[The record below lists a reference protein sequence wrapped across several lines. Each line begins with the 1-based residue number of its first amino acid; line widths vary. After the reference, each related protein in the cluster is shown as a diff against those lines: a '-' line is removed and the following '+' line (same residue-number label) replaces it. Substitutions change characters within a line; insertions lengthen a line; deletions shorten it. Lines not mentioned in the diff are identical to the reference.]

1 MGDVTGNG
9 LTVIINVSGVPG
21 TLLIYGVT
29 VIVAIAGMVPVLV
42 AVNDGRFPVPLA
54 PNPIDVLLLVQ
65 LKVVPATGLVN
76 ITGVVAD
83 PLQ

>member
-1 MGDVTGNG
+1 MGDVTTNG
-9 LTVIINVSGVPG
+9 LTVILNVSGVPG
-21 TLLIYGVT
+21 TPFTDGVT
-29 VIVAIAGMVPVLV
+29 VIVAIAGVVPVLV
-42 AVNDGRFPVPLA
+42 PVKAGRFPVPLA

-76 ITGVVAD
+76 ITGIVTD